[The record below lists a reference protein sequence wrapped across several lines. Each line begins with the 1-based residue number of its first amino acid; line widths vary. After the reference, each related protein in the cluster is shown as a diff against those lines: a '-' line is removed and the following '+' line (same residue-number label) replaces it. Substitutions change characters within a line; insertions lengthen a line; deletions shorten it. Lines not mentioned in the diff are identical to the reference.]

1 MKNSFSKKYQLTVL
15 LLAIF
20 FVFIP
25 GAARATQGYY
35 ETACGEAYE
44 AQKPACSGTTVSADP
59 GDVQNKP
66 DKGCTAPKKF
76 AGCIKNG
83 SDCMLSG
90 LNQLCT
96 IISVCCVDQYKIGS
110 DDQANCTQ
118 DDVVECG
125 ASTPWP
131 AKGGLFSYKCVDPG
145 GCAGTVVAGANCPQ
159 GISGKVCCQLAKCV
173 KATPAASSAATK
185 PPSEYK
191 LINPLGNV
199 TDISVI
205 LGRIIKTFLGI
216 VGGIALMVF
225 VYGGVMWMT
234 ARGDAGQVKKGQEAL
249 TTAVIGLFIIIFSY
263 TLAGNFVA
271 FLTSQQDEIA
281 QEANRGGAAPQTAA
295 EAQQVQTI
303 QSAQSQAAQQQAGQQ
318 GAAQA
323 GQQGGVVTPP
333 VDCSQL
339 TGKAYTDCLEGGA
352 AGFIGSGQSLYNTPG
367 LQTGMPGGQK
377 DCSGNPNCSQVG
389 WINVCNEKVFDT
401 GYGTYKNLGC
411 YSPDACAAGSIL
423 SSNCQGLA
431 AAFSAGP
438 LKNIVSN
445 NCTKIA
451 LGSFGNN
458 CGTGGVCC
466 KPK

>member
-1 MKNSFSKKYQLTVL
+1 MLQIICCMKNSFSKMYKLTVL
-15 LLAIF
+15 LVAMF

-25 GAARATQGYY
+25 GAVRATQGYY

-44 AQKPACSGTTVSADP
+44 AQKPPCSGTAMSADP
-59 GDVQNKP
+59 GDMQTKSE
-66 DKGCTAPKKF
+66 KGCPSPKKF

-96 IISVCCVDQYKIGS
+96 VISICCVDQYKIGS
-110 DDQANCTQ
+110 EDQANCTQ
-118 DDVVECG
+118 EDVVECG
-125 ASTPWP
+125 ASATLPP
-131 AKGGLFSYKCVDPG
+131 KGGLFSYKCVDPG
-145 GCAGTVVAGANCPQ
+145 ACAGNVVAGANCPQ

-173 KATPAASSAATK
+173 SATPAAGAAVK

-191 LINPLGNV
+191 LTNPLGV

-205 LGRIIKTFLGI
+205 IGRIIKTFLGI

-249 TTAVIGLFIIIFSY
+249 TAAVIGLFIIIFSY

-271 FLTSQQDEIA
+271 FLTSEQTQIA
-281 QEANRGGAAPQTAA
+281 QQENRGGTAPQTTA

-303 QSAQSQAAQQQAGQQ
+303 QSAQQQAAQQQAGQA

-323 GQQGGVVTPP
+323 GQESGVTTPP
-333 VDCSQL
+333 AGCDQLSGQAKLDC
-339 TGKAYTDCLEGGA
+339 
-352 AGFIGSGQSLYNTPG
+352 IGSSGQALYTTPG
-367 LQTGMPGGQK
+367 QQTGMPGGQK
-377 DCSGNPNCSQVG
+377 DCTGNPNCSQVG
-389 WINVCNEKVFDT
+389 WINVCGEKVFDT
-401 GYGTYKNLGC
+401 GYGTYKNLEC
-411 YSPDACAAGSIL
+411 RSPDTCAAGSIL
-423 SSNCQGLA
+423 SSNCEALKQT
-431 AAFSAGP
+431 FSAGV
-438 LKNIVSN
+438 LKDFVSN
-445 NCTKIA
+445 NCTKIS

-458 CGTGGVCC
+458 CGSGAVCC
-466 KPK
+466 RAK

>member
-1 MKNSFSKKYQLTVL
+1 MKNNFSKKYKLAAL

-44 AQKPACSGTTVSADP
+44 AQKPPCSGTAVSADP

-110 DDQANCTQ
+110 EDQANCTQ
-118 DDVVECG
+118 EDVVECG

-159 GISGKVCCQLAKCV
+159 GISGKVCCQLSKCV
-173 KATPAASSAATK
+173 KATAAPATATK

-191 LINPLGNV
+191 LTNPLGV

-234 ARGDAGQVKKGQEAL
+234 ARGDASQLKKGQEAL
-249 TTAVIGLFIIIFSY
+249 KAATIGLFIIMFSY

-271 FLTSQQDEIA
+271 FLTSEQTQTA
-281 QEANRGGAAPQTAA
+281 QEANRGGAAPPTAA
-295 EAQQVQTI
+295 QAQQVQTI
-303 QSAQSQAAQQQAGQQ
+303 QSAQAQAAEQQAGQS
-318 GAAQA
+318 AAAAA
-323 GQQGGVVTPP
+323 GQQAGVSTPP
-333 VDCSQL
+333 ADCSKL
-339 TGKAYTDCLEGGA
+339 TGKPYTDCLEGSA
-352 AGFIGSGQSLYNTPG
+352 AGWIGSGQSLYTTPG
-367 LQTGMPGGQK
+367 QQTGMPGGQK
-377 DCSGNPNCSQVG
+377 DCKGDPNCSQVA
-389 WINVCNEKVFDT
+389 WITVCNEKVFDT
-401 GYGTYKNLGC
+401 GYGTYNNLGC
-411 YSPDACAAGSIL
+411 RTPDACAAGSIL
-423 SSNCQGLA
+423 SSNCQGLT
-431 AAFSAGP
+431 AAFSGGVFASF
-438 LKNIVSN
+438 VSN
-445 NCTKIA
+445 NCSKIA
-451 LGSFGNN
+451 MGSFGNN
-458 CGTGGVCC
+458 CGSGKVCC
-466 KPK
+466 KSK